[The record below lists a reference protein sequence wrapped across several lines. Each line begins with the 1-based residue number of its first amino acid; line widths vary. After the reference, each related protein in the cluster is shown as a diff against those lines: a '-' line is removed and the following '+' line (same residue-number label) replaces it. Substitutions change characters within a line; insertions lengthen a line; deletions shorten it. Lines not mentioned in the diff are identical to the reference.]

1 MSSASSPNGGAGT
14 PVPGDVLSQMALSRS
29 SLKPKEVQGV
39 NKAQQWE
46 GVKARSA
53 EVLGK
58 APVHLKWSGFYFS
71 FREEQQPWSWECREG
86 PVAGGSQPAAL
97 PAIRFLRKAPR
108 APALAFQPLALISL
122 EEMEM

>member
-14 PVPGDVLSQMALSRS
+14 SVPGDVLSLMALSRS
-29 SLKPKEVQGV
+29 SLEPKEVQGV
-39 NKAQQWE
+39 NKAQHWE
-46 GVKARSA
+46 GVKAHSA

-71 FREEQQPWSWECREG
+71 FREEQQPWSWKGVQRS

-97 PAIRFLRKAPR
+97 PAIRFLQKAPR
-108 APALAFQPLALISL
+108 APALAFQALAP
-122 EEMEM
+122 